1 MINPELTTRYRQRF
15 GFEPDGLG
23 LTDEQVE
30 TAIGIGVP
38 LDGNFMDI
46 LNRYAQT
53 FGGKPHILW
62 MDSAEAI
69 TAMQVAIDSGEPIV
83 DPDIPEGAVI

>member
-1 MINPELTTRYRQRF
+1 
-15 GFEPDGLG
+15 
-23 LTDEQVE
+23 
-30 TAIGIGVP
+30 
-38 LDGNFMDI
+38 
-46 LNRYAQT
+46 
-53 FGGKPHILW
+53 